1 MKTSKGEQV
10 IINLLRKD
18 GLKFEREKEFADLR
32 GGRYRYDF
40 YLPAL
45 GVLIEYD
52 GEQHFQRVSLFQ
64 KTQRDFLKTKGH
76 DRQKNEY
83 ALTHNLRLYRIP
95 YWELDSLTSSR
106 DIFQQK
112 FEVRSIW
119 HNDDLWRKHEN
130 RIQSVIFYYLT
141 TETRRRGR
149 QLDFFEVVKNIG
161 SLLGLF
167 LSITSVVGIVAK
179 FQNKRYKEL
188 FDEHSKE
195 IRKNDKKQTEEI
207 TEIKNT
213 LNNLETKFDNLETKV
228 DGLEKRSDVDEDF
241 NAEICRNVIKDIYY
255 KYNKTQKIPLYERKM
270 ADSLYK
276 IYSEQFHQ
284 NSYGQLLY
292 QEICKWEIDTTDK
305 LTM

>member
-10 IINLLRKD
+10 IINLLRKG

-167 LSITSVVGIVAK
+167 LSIASAVGVVAK
-179 FQNKRYKEL
+179 FQNKHYKKL
-188 FDEHSKE
+188 FDEHSEE

-213 LNNLETKFDNLETKV
+213 LNNLTTKV
-228 DGLEKRSDVDEDF
+228 DSLEKSSDVVEDF
-241 NAEICRNVIKDIYY
+241 NAEICRNAIKDIYY

>member
-10 IINLLRKD
+10 IINLLRKG

-45 GVLIEYD
+45 GALIEYD

-83 ALTHNLRLYRIP
+83 ALTHNLRLFRIP

-141 TETRRRGR
+141 TETRRRGER
-149 QLDFFEVVKNIG
+149 QLDFFDVVKNIG

-167 LSITSVVGIVAK
+167 LSTVSVAGIITK
-179 FQNKRYKEL
+179 FLSKRYDRL
-188 FDEHSKE
+188 FDEHLEE

-207 TEIKNT
+207 TEIKDT
-213 LNNLETKFDNLETKV
+213 LNNLATKV
-228 DGLEKRSDVDEDF
+228 DGLEKSSDVVEDF
-241 NAEICRNVIKDIYY
+241 NAEICRNAIKDIYY

-292 QEICKWEIDTTDK
+292 QEICKWEIDPTDK

>member
-1 MKTSKGEQV
+1 M
-10 IINLLRKD
+10 
-18 GLKFEREKEFADLR
+18 
-32 GGRYRYDF
+32 
-40 YLPAL
+40 
-45 GVLIEYD
+45 
-52 GEQHFQRVSLFQ
+52 
-64 KTQRDFLKTKGH
+64 
-76 DRQKNEY
+76 
-83 ALTHNLRLYRIP
+83 
-95 YWELDSLTSSR
+95 
-106 DIFQQK
+106 
-112 FEVRSIW
+112 
-119 HNDDLWRKHEN
+119 
-130 RIQSVIFYYLT
+130 
-141 TETRRRGR
+141 
-149 QLDFFEVVKNIG
+149 DFFEVVKNIG

-167 LSITSVVGIVAK
+167 LSITSVVGVVAK

-188 FDEHSKE
+188 FDEHSKEMRKNVEKQTEE

-292 QEICKWEIDTTDK
+292 QEICKWEIDPTDK

>member
-1 MKTSKGEQV
+1 M
-10 IINLLRKD
+10 
-18 GLKFEREKEFADLR
+18 
-32 GGRYRYDF
+32 
-40 YLPAL
+40 
-45 GVLIEYD
+45 
-52 GEQHFQRVSLFQ
+52 
-64 KTQRDFLKTKGH
+64 
-76 DRQKNEY
+76 
-83 ALTHNLRLYRIP
+83 
-95 YWELDSLTSSR
+95 
-106 DIFQQK
+106 
-112 FEVRSIW
+112 
-119 HNDDLWRKHEN
+119 
-130 RIQSVIFYYLT
+130 
-141 TETRRRGR
+141 
-149 QLDFFEVVKNIG
+149 DFFEVVKNIG

-167 LSITSVVGIVAK
+167 LSITSVIGVVAK
-179 FQNKRYKEL
+179 FQNKCYKEL
-188 FDEHSKE
+188 FDEHSKEMRKNVEKQTEE

-213 LNNLETKFDNLETKV
+213 LNNLKTKFDNLETKV

-255 KYNKTQKIPLYERKM
+255 KYNKAQKIPLYERKM